1 MAFSSFPLT
10 REKKRRTSFGVL
22 DMGRL
27 EVVFLVKETGAKV
40 TKVFD
45 SPYHCRLFVNKLKHS
60 KKLCLIAYPI
70 LD

>member
-1 MAFSSFPLT
+1 
-10 REKKRRTSFGVL
+10 
-22 DMGRL
+22 MGKL
-27 EVVFLVKETGAKV
+27 EVIFMVKETGVKV

-60 KKLCLIAYPI
+60 KRLCLIAYPI